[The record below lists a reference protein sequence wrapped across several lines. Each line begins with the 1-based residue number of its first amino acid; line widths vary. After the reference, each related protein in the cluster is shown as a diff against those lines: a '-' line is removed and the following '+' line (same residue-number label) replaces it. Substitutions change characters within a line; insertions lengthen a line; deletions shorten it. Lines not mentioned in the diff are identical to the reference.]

1 MRIIQENNQEP
12 SNVYTLPPVVPR
24 EERGGSP
31 RHRGRWI
38 LLVVLLVAALGG
50 IGYYYRVPIL
60 NYLRGSSVIGEAVAM
75 ENDMASQGKFV
86 SIGEER
92 FFYCTRDG
100 VRFFDGVGNQVWN
113 QTFTMNSPAMV
124 QAGELVAVAELQGRS
139 AYVFSETGQ
148 KYAVQASGPI
158 LQLCLTKEGAM
169 ALLEQ
174 NGDHFKI
181 QVYSHAGQLLMERF
195 EEDEGIY
202 PLAVSLS
209 ADGRVLAVS
218 YLDTTGVQIKT
229 RVLLFYTAM
238 ADSANTETGDY
249 YAGVEE
255 DGVIAPVLY
264 TMENGVFAAV
274 TNGTVFGVSPEGSK
288 AWSIPLGNE
297 VTAVSS
303 GGSYLAIALGEE
315 DPQKESLP
323 EGTVLIFS
331 DDVQQM
337 ASFDAGGAIS
347 YLKANQFGLVVG
359 SGRSFWGVRPQN
371 GQVLWQY
378 QATEDVQDILL
389 IQTRKGLYVTGQQAV
404 LKVFEKQ

>member
-1 MRIIQENNQEP
+1 
-12 SNVYTLPPVVPR
+12 
-24 EERGGSP
+24 
-31 RHRGRWI
+31 
-38 LLVVLLVAALGG
+38 
-50 IGYYYRVPIL
+50 
-60 NYLRGSSVIGEAVAM
+60 
-75 ENDMASQGKFV
+75 
-86 SIGEER
+86 
-92 FFYCTRDG
+92 
-100 VRFFDGVGNQVWN
+100 
-113 QTFTMNSPAMV
+113 
-124 QAGELVAVAELQGRS
+124 
-139 AYVFSETGQ
+139 
-148 KYAVQASGPI
+148 
-158 LQLCLTKEGAM
+158 M

-303 GGSYLAIALGEE
+303 GGSYFAIALGEE

-323 EGTVLIFS
+323 EGTVRIFS
-331 DDVQQM
+331 DDGQQL